1 MMRFVEGLGFVSL
14 ALLASAL
21 PAAAQTPNPCKTGD
35 LVFANNVDVSA
46 VMTIR
51 TGGGCGRRLTT
62 EEFRL
67 REMQFIEQPRHGK
80 LTRIDRT
87 AYSYVP
93 RVGYI
98 GPDSFHVRY
107 VGEKL
112 SPSGEKL
119 FNVFQGVKWTVN
131 VVP

>member
-1 MMRFVEGLGFVSL
+1 MRFVEGFGFVCL
-14 ALLASAL
+14 AILASTPL
-21 PAAAQTPNPCKTGD
+21 GAAQTPNPCKTGD
-35 LVFANNVDVSA
+35 LVFANNVDVPA
-46 VMTIR
+46 VMTVK

-67 REMQFIEQPRHGK
+67 REMQFIAQPRHGK
-80 LTRIDRT
+80 LTRIDRNSYT
-87 AYSYVP
+87 YVP
-93 RVGYI
+93 RAGYV

-107 VGEKL
+107 LGEKL
-112 SPSGEKL
+112 SPSGERL

>member
-1 MMRFVEGLGFVSL
+1 MRFTQISGGICLTML
-14 ALLASAL
+14 ALAF

-35 LVFANNVDVSA
+35 LVFANNFDVSA
-46 VMTIR
+46 VMTIKS
-51 TGGGCGRRLTT
+51 GGGCGRRLTT

-67 REMQFIEQPRHGK
+67 REMQFLEQPRHGK

-93 RVGYI
+93 RPGYI
-98 GPDSFHVRY
+98 GQDSFHVRY

-112 SPSGEKL
+112 SPSGQKL
-119 FNVFQGVKWTVN
+119 FDVFQGVKWTVN

>member
-1 MMRFVEGLGFVSL
+1 MRFVQGLAFVGL
-14 ALLASAL
+14 AFMASAV
-21 PAAAQTPNPCKTGD
+21 PALAQTPNTCRTGD
-35 LVFANNVDVSA
+35 LVFANNFDVSA
-46 VMTIR
+46 VMTIK

-80 LTRIDRT
+80 LTRIDWVS
-87 AYSYVP
+87 YSYVP
-93 RVGYI
+93 RAGYI

-112 SPSGEKL
+112 SPSGQKL
-119 FNVFQGVKWTVN
+119 FDVFQGVKWIVN